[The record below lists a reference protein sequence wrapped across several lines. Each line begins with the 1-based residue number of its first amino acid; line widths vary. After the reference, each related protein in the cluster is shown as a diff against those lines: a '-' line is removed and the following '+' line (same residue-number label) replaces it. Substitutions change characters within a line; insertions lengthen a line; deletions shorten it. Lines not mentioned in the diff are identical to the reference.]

1 MKIGIMMRAIDQDS
15 GFRAIVEGFVGAM
28 LRVDQD
34 NSYVLFYRTRKRL
47 GKFAAF
53 PNAKEIL
60 LRASSK
66 VFWDQVVIPFGAW
79 REKVDVLFNPKFS
92 LPLFSHCPATMG
104 LQEPGYWVWPE
115 HTRWWDRAYQKTMIP
130 LMCRRAKYLFPN
142 SQFILDEFR
151 KYVRVPLTNVTVTY
165 SAPHP
170 QFRPI
175 TDRDNLERIRHRYN
189 LTDPFILCVTR
200 VLNFVE
206 DGRDIWDDSKN
217 IECAIRAYLHC
228 KSQTGHQLVV
238 AGKRVKEYLIKKGW
252 RESEL
257 ADIRFLDFVQ
267 REDMPGLYNLADLF
281 VMPSLYEGFGNTL
294 IEAMACG
301 LPVVASSTGACPDVG
316 GTAPLYA
323 DPRNPADFA
332 AKIMLVLTDQSLN
345 QQLQVR
351 SRDRAACFTWEET
364 ARRTIAGLRVAVRG
378 SAKLKPG
385 RVGISDTLPWLVSF
399 LLDL

>member
-1 MKIGIMMRAIDQDS
+1 MKIGIMMRAMDQDS
-15 GFRAIVEGFVGAM
+15 GFRAIVEGFAGAM

-47 GKFAAF
+47 GKFATF

-60 LRASSK
+60 LPAPSK
-66 VFWDQVVIPFGAW
+66 VLWDQIAIPFAAW
-79 REKVDVLFNPKFS
+79 RERVDVLFNPKFS

-115 HTRWWDRAYQKTMIP
+115 HTPWWDRLYQKTMIP

-175 TDRDNLERIRHRYN
+175 TDRSSLESIRHRYN
-189 LTDPFILCVTR
+189 LTHPFILCVTR
-200 VLNFVE
+200 VLNFAE
-206 DGRDIWDDSKN
+206 DGKATWDDSKN
-217 IECAIRAYLHC
+217 IECAIRAYLDC
-228 KSQTGHQLVV
+228 KSKTGHQLVV

-252 RESEL
+252 PESEL

-267 REDMPGLYNLADLF
+267 REDMPGLYNLAELF
-281 VMPSLYEGFGNTL
+281 VIPSTYEGCPSTL
-294 IEAMACG
+294 LEAMACG
-301 LPVVASSTGACPDVG
+301 LPVVASSMGACPDIG
-316 GTAPLYA
+316 DTAPLYA
-323 DPRNPADFA
+323 DPANPADFA
-332 AKIMLVLTDQSLN
+332 AKILMVLTDQALK

-351 SRDRAACFTWEET
+351 SRDRAAYFDWEES
-364 ARRTIAGLRVAVRG
+364 ARRTIAGLSIAVQG

>member
-1 MKIGIMMRAIDQDS
+1 MKIGIMMRAIDHDS

-47 GKFAAF
+47 GTFAEF

-60 LRASSK
+60 LRAPNK
-66 VFWDQVVIPFGAW
+66 PLWDQVAIPFAAW

-165 SAPHP
+165 NAPHP
-170 QFRPI
+170 QFRRI
-175 TDRDNLERIRHRYN
+175 TDRKSLEDTRHRYN
-189 LTDPFILCVTR
+189 LTHPFILCVTR
-200 VLNFVE
+200 VLNFSGDRGEV
-206 DGRDIWDDSKN
+206 WDDSKN
-217 IECAIRAYLHC
+217 VECAIRAYLHC
-228 KSQTGHQLVV
+228 KNQTGQQFVV
-238 AGKRVKEYLIKKGW
+238 AGKRIKEYLIKRGW
-252 RESEL
+252 REAEL
-257 ADIRFLDFVQ
+257 ADIRFLDFVR
-267 REDMPGLYNLADLF
+267 REDMPSLYNLAELF
-281 VMPSLYEGFGNTL
+281 VIPSVYEGCPSTL
-294 IEAMACG
+294 LEAMACG
-301 LPVVASSTGACPDVG
+301 LPVVASSTGACPDIG

-323 DPRNPADFA
+323 DPANPADFA
-332 AKIMLVLTDQSLN
+332 AKILMVLTDQALK

-351 SRDRAACFTWEET
+351 SRDRAAYFDWNES
-364 ARRTIAGLRVAVRG
+364 ARRTIAGLWTAVRG
-378 SAKLKPG
+378 CERDRA
-385 RVGISDTLPWLVSF
+385 
-399 LLDL
+399 